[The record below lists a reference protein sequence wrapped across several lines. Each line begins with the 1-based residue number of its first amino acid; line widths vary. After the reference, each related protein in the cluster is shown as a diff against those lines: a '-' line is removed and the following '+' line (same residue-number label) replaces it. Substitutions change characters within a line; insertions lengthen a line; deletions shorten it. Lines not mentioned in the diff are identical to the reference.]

1 MFLSSFLL
9 TSMSE
14 KFPLKSA
21 TLHFYGKYVH
31 WYPLT
36 VCSAGIYIY
45 IYIHILTKLLC
56 QITCKFGLDLWI
68 TR

>member
-9 TSMSE
+9 TSMSK

-45 IYIHILTKLLC
+45 IRILTKLLC

>member
-9 TSMSE
+9 TSMNE
-14 KFPLKSA
+14 KFLLKSA
-21 TLHFYGKYVH
+21 TLQFYGKYVH

-45 IYIHILTKLLC
+45 SYINEVALS
-56 QITCKFGLDLWI
+56 DYM
-68 TR
+68 

>member
-36 VCSAGIYIY
+36 VCSAEIYIY
-45 IYIHILTKLLC
+45 SYINEVALS
-56 QITCKFGLDLWI
+56 DYM
-68 TR
+68 

>member
-45 IYIHILTKLLC
+45 IHILTKLLC